1 MHRIRKMNTNYF
13 KVVTRKTVVQNDLF
27 IDWSKVTSIMLI
39 PKQKYVTVW
48 SVCLEITLK
57 GPYV

>member
-1 MHRIRKMNTNYF
+1 MHRIRKMNRNDF

-27 IDWSKVTSIMLI
+27 NDWSKVPSIMLI

-48 SVCLEITLK
+48 SVYLEITLK